1 MCGGGGHPTGGQHP
15 IIVRGGYRGWTPGT
29 GPGRG
34 KITGRH
40 ATPTPRS
47 ILMCIITGPGSNG
60 HSHTPAAP
68 TSRGRAGRGHMRGS
82 MGGARK
88 NFARL
93 LAALGAH
100 PLGEVVAGH
109 MTLADWL
116 RFQLDLQA
124 HAPDCR
130 YRRLLEAVRP

>member
-1 MCGGGGHPTGGQHP
+1 MCGGGGHPTGSQHP
-15 IIVRGGYRGWTPGT
+15 IIIRGGYRGWTPGT

-47 ILMCIITGPGSNG
+47 ILMCIISGGNGQGPAG
-60 HSHTPAAP
+60 HTPTI
-68 TSRGRAGRGHMRGS
+68 TSRGSAGRGHMRGS
-82 MGGARK
+82 FGGGRR

-93 LAALGAH
+93 LARLGAH
-100 PLGEVVAGH
+100 PLGEVIAGR
-109 MTLADWL
+109 MRPSDWL

-130 YRRLLEAVRP
+130 YRRLIEAVRP

>member
-1 MCGGGGHPTGGQHP
+1 MCGGGGHPQGGQHP
-15 IIVRGGYRGWTPGT
+15 IIVRGGFRGWTPGT

-47 ILMCIITGPGSNG
+47 ILMCIMTSGGSSEGPSNWG
-60 HSHTPAAP
+60 HPH
-68 TSRGRAGRGHMRGS
+68 SRAHRHYGRQARKGGWMFDRAG
-82 MGGARK
+82 A
-88 NFARL
+88 L
-93 LAALGAH
+93 LARLGAH
-100 PLGEVVAGH
+100 PLGEVIAGR
-109 MTLADWL
+109 MRASDWL
-116 RFQLDLQA
+116 RFQFDLQA